1 MIIGI
6 SSKFDYGAWHHKV
19 YTFENQETAEKW
31 LNTEE
36 YDFRE
41 RELFEDVK
49 DAVQL
54 AGIESVASAIEGRQ
68 LEEAEL
74 WKALRKAY
82 GLTQAKMSE
91 ITGVPARTLQDWE
104 SGRRKPAEYMLDL
117 VESKLKE
124 WDIRKD
130 THLNTH
136 QI

>member
-6 SSKFDYGAWHHKV
+6 SSKFEFGDWNHRV
-19 YTFENQETAEKW
+19 YTFETKETAEKW
-31 LNTEE
+31 LYTEE
-36 YDFRE
+36 GDFRE

-49 DAVQL
+49 EAVQL
-54 AGIESVASAIEGRQ
+54 AGIESVASAIEDRE

-91 ITGVPARTLQDWE
+91 ITGIPKRTIEDWE
-104 SGRRKPAEYMLDL
+104 NGRRKPAEYMLDL

-124 WDIRKD
+124 RDNGNI
-130 THLNTH
+130 
-136 QI
+136 

>member
-6 SSKFDYGAWHHKV
+6 SSKFDFGAWHHKV

-31 LNTEE
+31 LHTEE

-41 RELFEDVK
+41 REVFENIK

-54 AGIESVASAIEGRQ
+54 AGIEIIANAIEGRE
-68 LEEAEL
+68 LTEPEL
-74 WKALRKAY
+74 WKALRKVY

-104 SGRRKPAEYMLDL
+104 NGRRKPAEYMLDL
-117 VESKLKE
+117 VESKLKGR
-124 WDIRKD
+124 DNGNI
-130 THLNTH
+130 
-136 QI
+136 